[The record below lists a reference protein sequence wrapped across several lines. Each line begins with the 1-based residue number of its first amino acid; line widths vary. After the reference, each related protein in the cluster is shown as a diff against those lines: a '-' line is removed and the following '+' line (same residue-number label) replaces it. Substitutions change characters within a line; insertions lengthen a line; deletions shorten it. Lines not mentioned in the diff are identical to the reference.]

1 MPRGQQWLSRT
12 SLEHQANK
20 QTSAWSAWTTFSV
33 QHALNLHTKF
43 HEACAGLD
51 EVSRL
56 LMGFPAFSSYH
67 RQISAVFCDHSL
79 APRPGGVTWC
89 CTVSIEW
96 IIWSCGVL
104 ADVCAPFLLNQC
116 WTMFFIL
123 EACVKSEQYFCSLPF
138 KVLVRPVRSKAG
150 AQWGLLG
157 LIQAWFCRAVFGYK
171 LWNHSTT
178 EQRVVPVCPG
188 PFSWVIFLWLLK
200 ESPAKVSAKAGL
212 V

>member
-20 QTSAWSAWTTFSV
+20 WTSAWSALATFSI
-33 QHALNLHTKF
+33 QHGLNLHTKF
-43 HEACAGLD
+43 HEAGAGLD

-56 LMGFPAFSSYH
+56 LMGCPALSNYH
-67 RQISAVFCDHSL
+67 RKISAVLCDHSL

-89 CTVSIEW
+89 CTASIEW

-123 EACVKSEQYFCSLPF
+123 EASVKSVSSIS
-138 KVLVRPVRSKAG
+138 VLSPSKCLSDLSG
-150 AQWGLLG
+150 ARLG
-157 LIQAWFCRAVFGYK
+157 LSEGCWGSFRLAFAELYLGT
-171 LWNHSTT
+171 NHGITAPLSRGLCLCALGHFP
-178 EQRVVPVCPG
+178 E
-188 PFSWVIFLWLLK
+188 WIFMV
-200 ESPAKVSAKAGL
+200 A
-212 V
+212 